1 LGVIVLAVSR
11 ISIPYR
17 PKGQFVGVE
26 VVQPDAN
33 VLVETLIWGAKWTNT
48 YGGTLVIPVS
58 IYASFAGSNGTFVP
72 NSIEIEAVQNTVDIY
87 QNYIATKFI
96 LNAPSTDFRHGIW
109 FNISR
114 NSAQGSFGFSDMPGS
129 QLFQNVSYSNIS
141 IYRGNYLGGP
151 QSTIKPGSADFST
164 FLHEFGHSLGLNHPH
179 DVEKFGG
186 RVSLPFPAV
195 KYPFGSLGTFDLN
208 QGVNTIMS
216 YSNGWQTGPLGAS
229 TSTEFGYAATPMA
242 LDILALQRLYGANLS
257 YHLGDDQY
265 QLSNLNGGYS
275 CIWDA
280 SGNDT
285 IIGAA
290 NLSNNIDLRAAT
302 GLVEQG
308 GGGWVSYVSGLQGGF
323 TIAVGAVIENAK
335 GGNFADVITGN
346 NSANH
351 ITGGGGADILTG
363 GNNRD
368 FFIYNSASDSTT
380 SQMDLIKDFVE
391 NYDQLDF
398 SAIDANT
405 NLIGDQ
411 TFQLVSSFTAAG
423 QVRFVDNG
431 IDTLI
436 YANINSDLAADFC
449 IKLVGHHVL
458 TTSDFIL

>member
-1 LGVIVLAVSR
+1 MANSAEISAIALLCSSYENFLNVDFQFNVSGKSNFEGITFVIA
-11 ISIPYR
+11 
-17 PKGQFVGVE
+17 KGSG
-26 VVQPDAN
+26 
-33 VLVETLIWGAKWTNT
+33 GGT
-48 YGGTLVIPVS
+48 YGFAQTPGANTFMGVPYS
-58 IYASFAGSNGTFVP
+58 IITIYHDNYQSGP
-72 NSIEIEAVQNTVDIY
+72 NSGITSGSVDY
-87 QNYIATKFI
+87 
-96 LNAPSTDFRHGIW
+96 ST
-109 FNISR
+109 
-114 NSAQGSFGFSDMPGS
+114 
-129 QLFQNVSYSNIS
+129 Y
-141 IYRGNYLGGP
+141 
-151 QSTIKPGSADFST
+151 
-164 FLHEFGHSLGLNHPH
+164 LHEFGHSLGLTHPH
-179 DVEKFGG
+179 DGARADGSTNVG
-186 RVSLPFPAV
+186 FP
-195 KYPFGSLGTFDLN
+195 GLDGNSHNLGNYALN

-216 YSNGWQTGPLGAS
+216 YNNGWQTGPLGAS

-280 SGNDT
+280 GGNDT

-351 ITGGGGADILTG
+351 IIGGGGADILTG

-368 FFIYNSASDSTT
+368 LFIYNSASDSTT
-380 SQMDLIKDFVE
+380 SQMDLIKDYVE

-458 TTSDFIL
+458 TTTDFIL